1 MEDKIKSKNGK
12 LEKTN
17 KKEKME
23 KLHKKDKKVSAL
35 RLYCHY
41 ISIHVRSTMQYKT
54 SFFLTT
60 LGQFLFSFN
69 VFVGIT
75 FMFQRFHEVKGFTY
89 SEVLICY
96 ALVLVEFSL
105 AEMFARGFDSFSG
118 MVRHAEFDRVL
129 VRPRNEV
136 LQVLGSKFELSR
148 CGRAFQAVILFIY
161 GVMTVQIDWNLTRVL
176 TVIFMLIGG
185 AAVFSGLFM
194 VYAALCFFTLDGL
207 EFMNILTDGAREYGK
222 YPIGIYGKRMLQF
235 CTLIVPYALIQYYPL
250 LYLLGRTNSLLN
262 MVMPLFAVIFLIPCY
277 VLWRV
282 GVRHYKSSGS

>member
-12 LEKTN
+12 LVKTN

-89 SEVLICY
+89 SEVLII
-96 ALVLVEFSL
+96 
-105 AEMFARGFDSFSG
+105 GF
-118 MVRHAEFDRVL
+118 
-129 VRPRNEV
+129 
-136 LQVLGSKFELSR
+136 
-148 CGRAFQAVILFIY
+148 
-161 GVMTVQIDWNLTRVL
+161 
-176 TVIFMLIGG
+176 
-185 AAVFSGLFM
+185 
-194 VYAALCFFTLDGL
+194 
-207 EFMNILTDGAREYGK
+207 
-222 YPIGIYGKRMLQF
+222 
-235 CTLIVPYALIQYYPL
+235 
-250 LYLLGRTNSLLN
+250 SLLN
-262 MVMPLFAVIFLIPCY
+262 CLEFFVFRKM
-277 VLWRV
+277 
-282 GVRHYKSSGS
+282 KSSSTINHPLCGCESNVIQKKLPFRVQ

>member
-1 MEDKIKSKNGK
+1 MERMNRRIEKNKNRNHNGNQN
-12 LEKTN
+12 EKRHRKRSRGN
-17 KKEKME
+17 MKAENARI
-23 KLHKKDKKVSAL
+23 SAV
-35 RLYCHY
+35 RLYLHY
-41 ISIHVRSTMQYKT
+41 ISIHIRSAMQYKT

-69 VFVGIT
+69 VFMGIT

-96 ALVLVEFSL
+96 ALVLVEYSL
-105 AEMFARGFDSFSG
+105 AEMF
-118 MVRHAEFDRVL
+118 V
-129 VRPRNEV
+129 
-136 LQVLGSKFELSR
+136 
-148 CGRAFQAVILFIY
+148 
-161 GVMTVQIDWNLTRVL
+161 
-176 TVIFMLIGG
+176 IGG

-207 EFMNILTDGAREYGK
+207 EFMNVLTDGAREYGK

-235 CTLIVPYALIQYYPL
+235 CTVIVPYALIQYYPL
-250 LYLLGRTNSLLN
+250 LYLLGRTTSLWN

>member
-1 MEDKIKSKNGK
+1 
-12 LEKTN
+12 
-17 KKEKME
+17 
-23 KLHKKDKKVSAL
+23 
-35 RLYCHY
+35 
-41 ISIHVRSTMQYKT
+41 
-54 SFFLTT
+54 
-60 LGQFLFSFN
+60 
-69 VFVGIT
+69 
-75 FMFQRFHEVKGFTY
+75 MFQRFHEVKGFTY

-129 VRPRNEV
+129 VRPRNEI

-148 CGRAFQAVILFIY
+148 IGRSFQAIILFIY
-161 GVMTVQIDWNLTRVL
+161 GVMHVQIDWNLPRIL

-185 AAVFSGLFM
+185 AAVFRVVHGICSTLLFH
-194 VYAALCFFTLDGL
+194 TGW
-207 EFMNILTDGAREYGK
+207 TR
-222 YPIGIYGKRMLQF
+222 IYECVNRWCKRIWQISDWNLRKAMLQF
-235 CTLIVPYALIQYYPL
+235 CTVIVPYALIQYYPL
-250 LYLLGRTNSLLN
+250 LYLLGRTTSLLN

>member
-1 MEDKIKSKNGK
+1 MEDKIKSKNEN

-23 KLHKKDKKVSAL
+23 KLHKKDRKVSAL

-96 ALVLVEFSL
+96 ALVL
-105 AEMFARGFDSFSG
+105 ARIFSG
-118 MVRHAEFDRVL
+118 
-129 VRPRNEV
+129 RNV
-136 LQVLGSKFELSR
+136 CQRF
-148 CGRAFQAVILFIY
+148 
-161 GVMTVQIDWNLTRVL
+161 
-176 TVIFMLIGG
+176 
-185 AAVFSGLFM
+185 
-194 VYAALCFFTLDGL
+194 
-207 EFMNILTDGAREYGK
+207 
-222 YPIGIYGKRMLQF
+222 
-235 CTLIVPYALIQYYPL
+235 
-250 LYLLGRTNSLLN
+250 
-262 MVMPLFAVIFLIPCY
+262 
-277 VLWRV
+277 
-282 GVRHYKSSGS
+282 

>member
-148 CGRAFQAVILFIY
+148 CGRAFQAVILFVY

-207 EFMNILTDGAREYGK
+207 EFMNILTDGAREYG
-222 YPIGIYGKRMLQF
+222 
-235 CTLIVPYALIQYYPL
+235 
-250 LYLLGRTNSLLN
+250 S
-262 MVMPLFAVIFLIPCY
+262 
-277 VLWRV
+277 
-282 GVRHYKSSGS
+282 